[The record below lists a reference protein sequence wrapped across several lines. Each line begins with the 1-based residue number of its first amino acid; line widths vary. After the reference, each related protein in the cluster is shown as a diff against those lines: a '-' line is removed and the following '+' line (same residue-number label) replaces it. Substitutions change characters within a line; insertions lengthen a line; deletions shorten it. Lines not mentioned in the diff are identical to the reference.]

1 MTFHGMRSVMA
12 RAMGSATLITTV
24 AWVVGAGRKFI

>member
-1 MTFHGMRSVMA
+1 MTLHGMKSVVV

-24 AWVVGAGRKFI
+24 AFVVGAGRKFF